1 MGQKPVCS
9 FCSENEGDKND
20 IKFQQPETKIIVSK
34 EQSLPN
40 NNNIILKEQNN
51 PDSFNLTYIGGYT
64 TAIKEGFNIMRW
76 ENNC

>member
-1 MGQKPVCS
+1 MGQAPVCS

-20 IKFQQPETKIIVSK
+20 IKFQQPETKMTVQKFQFLSK
-34 EQSLPN
+34 AN

-64 TAIKEGFNIMRW
+64 TSIK
-76 ENNC
+76 